1 MTIRIVKNE
10 DVGQILDIYN
20 GYVLTSTATFEE
32 TPPDPGS
39 FAARVKRIAG
49 SYPYLVAE
57 EDGKIVGYAYLDKFN
72 ERSAYRKTADLSIY
86 LAPDRKGK
94 AWAKPFCRTRKRGQ
108 KNRRNRDNFACHGR
122 KRNKPRFPPLV
133 RIPRGRNAYRRRRKI
148 RQKIRRDLF
157 PETYSIV
164 FRRDK
169 RNDGDLVVFSF
180 YTAVCGGDSR

>member
-32 TPPDPGS
+32 TPPDLVS

-94 AWAKPFCRTRKRGQ
+94 GLGKTL
-108 KNRRNRDNFACHGR
+108 FAELENAGR
-122 KRNKPRFPPLV
+122 KIGVTEIISLV
-133 RIPRGRNAYRRRRKI
+133 TEENEISRAFHFSCGFREVGTLTDVGEKFGRKLGVTYFQKHI
-148 RQKIRRDLF
+148 R
-157 PETYSIV
+157 
-164 FRRDK
+164 
-169 RNDGDLVVFSF
+169 
-180 YTAVCGGDSR
+180 